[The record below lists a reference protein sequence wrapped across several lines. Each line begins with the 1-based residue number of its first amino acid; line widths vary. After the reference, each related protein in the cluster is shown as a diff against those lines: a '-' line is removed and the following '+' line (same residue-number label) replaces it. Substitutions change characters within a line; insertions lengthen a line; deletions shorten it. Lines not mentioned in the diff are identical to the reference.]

1 MRCRL
6 LLFMSIATA
15 VAILIVWFMPKRLT
29 RQEIYNTWI
38 VVAFITRTF
47 DQLFALVFKL
57 YDQLGPGVTWE
68 LLAIQTLFSGAMGVI
83 TLNYMP
89 KNKLAFFAYAIG
101 WTLLSV
107 FIEWISI
114 QVGYLV
120 YKNWSLWYS
129 ACIYFLGIIFLR
141 WHLSF
146 LRKSS

>member
-1 MRCRL
+1 
-6 LLFMSIATA
+6 MSIATI

-38 VVAFITRTF
+38 LVAFLARTF
-47 DQLFALVFKL
+47 DQLLALAFKL
-57 YDQLGPGVTWE
+57 YDQLGPGVTWQ
-68 LLAIQTLFSGAMGVI
+68 LLTIQTLFPGSIGVI
-83 TLNYMP
+83 VANFMP
-89 KNKLAFFAYAIG
+89 KNKLAFVAYAIG
-101 WTLLSV
+101 WTLFST
-107 FIEWISI
+107 FFEWITL

-120 YKNWSLWYS
+120 YYHWSLWYS